1 MALAP
6 NLGASSSSHRWNS
19 SEPSEWESNRKRF
32 FKLFSDWSSQR
43 LILLKER
50 GVAAPPFDLKCY
62 SAEQYFLHWTVFC
75 PMDSTFS
82 TEHYFLLLCPLVV
95 FFSVLV
101 CYFNICIQSMR
112 EWCCLNCTVWHFFLH
127 WWTVL
132 DFVNCNGFS
141 PQCMI
146 FSPQCMIFSPQCT
159 GFLHNAERRIG
170 GGSTHNSFTFQVFQN
185 FNFPL
190 KLKINYWN

>member
-82 TEHYFLLLCPLVV
+82 TEHYFLLLCRLVV

-112 EWCCLNCTVWHFFLH
+112 EWCCLKCTVWHFFALVNFIVFCQLH
-127 WWTVL
+127 W
-132 DFVNCNGFS
+132 
-141 PQCMI
+141 I
-146 FSPQCMIFSPQCT
+146 FSTVHDIFST
-159 GFLHNAERRIG
+159 VHDIF
-170 GGSTHNSFTFQVFQN
+170 STVNWMFSTMQSAALEEAQLTIHSLSKFSKTSTF
-185 FNFPL
+185 P
-190 KLKINYWN
+190 

>member
-82 TEHYFLLLCPLVV
+82 TEHYFLLLCRLVV

-112 EWCCLNCTVWHFFLH
+112 EWCCLNCTVWHFFALVNFIVFCQLH
-127 WWTVL
+127 W
-132 DFVNCNGFS
+132 
-141 PQCMI
+141 I
-146 FSPQCMIFSPQCT
+146 FSTVHNIFSTVQSAALEEAQLT
-159 GFLHNAERRIG
+159 IHSLSKFSKT
-170 GGSTHNSFTFQVFQN
+170 ST
-185 FNFPL
+185 FP
-190 KLKINYWN
+190 